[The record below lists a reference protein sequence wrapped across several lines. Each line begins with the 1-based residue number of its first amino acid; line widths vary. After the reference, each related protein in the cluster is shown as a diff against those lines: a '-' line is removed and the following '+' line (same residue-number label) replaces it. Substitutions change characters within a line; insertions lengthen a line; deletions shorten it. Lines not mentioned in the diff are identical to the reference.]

1 MSTLDLSVIAAK
13 GYSFTEVLRGCAASK
28 DVVYALY
35 NNLFEID
42 AEFSRNNE
50 LIVFLDGTK
59 MRGTYVETE
68 YGYFSPVKIGDV
80 VYLDVDAQIMLTPK
94 AYQRSIKDLYFRRDS
109 RFSKD
114 SIDNFKLATVADI
127 TKMSLTSA
135 DQRYIKDQMDAAARR
150 GGRYSG
156 LHAYVLAAKAKARK
170 VEAQKEAKRKAKAKK
185 EAQEEKAWKKQ
196 QAKERKAA
204 IRRGDDRF
212 CAAMTSYRLYA
223 NIDDFKVVPNAAENS
238 LKIYER
244 NDRYSNS
251 CRFTKHVYSYELHLK
266 KGWHFVSVGGLLT
279 LYRGKF
285 NRLGMPCMW
294 FEQKGWDYTTARG
307 YLVRGEHIIAK
318 SLNEAIAIN
327 QEHRRAMLR
336 DALYKLQQTREIRL
350 RAQKLKEEYAKEV
363 AARKANA
370 EAYMDNVI
378 TFEDSLASG
387 NCRPGTQQF
396 KDNVE
401 NALGKEVDQLT
412 VRDIIPLA
420 IRFHQESYVQ
430 RIFNH
435 KGYKVTVCDYK

>member
-1 MSTLDLSVIAAK
+1 MRTLDLSVIAAK
-13 GYSFTEVLRGCAASK
+13 GYSFTEVLRGCAASH
-28 DVVYALY
+28 DVVYALDH
-35 NNLFEID
+35 NLFEID
-42 AEFSRNNE
+42 AEFAEDSE

-59 MRGTYVETE
+59 MRLHDVENE
-68 YGYFSPVKIGDV
+68 YGYFSPVEIGDV
-80 VYLDVDAQIMLTPK
+80 VYLDVDAQLMLTPQ
-94 AYQRSIKDLYFRRDS
+94 AYQRGVKDPHFRCDFRYIEGS
-109 RFSKD
+109 F
-114 SIDNFKLATVADI
+114 DNFKLATVADI
-127 TKMSLTSA
+127 TQMSLTSA
-135 DQRYIKDQMDAAARR
+135 DQRYIKEQMDAAARR

-156 LHAYVLAAKAKARK
+156 LHAYVLAAKAKVRK
-170 VEAQKEAKRKAKAKK
+170 AEAQKEAKRKAKAKK

-196 QAKERKAA
+196 QIKERKAD

-212 CAAMTSYRLYA
+212 HSAMMSYRLYA
-223 NIDDFKVVPNAAENS
+223 NLDGFTVVPKAKDNGLYISEHN
-238 LKIYER
+238 E
-244 NDRYSNS
+244 RYSNS
-251 CRFTKHVYSYELHLK
+251 CRFAKHVYSYKLHLK
-266 KGWHFVSVGGLLT
+266 KGWHFVGVGGLLT

-285 NRLGMPCMW
+285 NRLGMPCTW
-294 FEQKGWDYTTARG
+294 FEQKGWNYTQVRG

-336 DALYKLQQTREIRL
+336 DAMNKLQQTREIRL
-350 RAQKLKEEYAKEV
+350 RVQKEKEEYAKEL

-370 EAYMDNVI
+370 EAYMNNVI

-435 KGYKVTVCDYK
+435 KGWKVEVNDYR

>member
-1 MSTLDLSVIAAK
+1 MRTLDLSVIAAK
-13 GYSFTEVLRGCAASK
+13 GYSFTEVLRGCAASQ
-28 DVVYALY
+28 DVVYALDH
-35 NNLFEID
+35 NLFEIN

-50 LIVFLDGTK
+50 PIVFLDGTK

-94 AYQRSIKDLYFRRDS
+94 AYQRSIKDLYFRRNS

-127 TKMSLTSA
+127 IHLSLTSA
-135 DQRYIKDQMDAAARR
+135 DQRYIKEQMDAAARR

-170 VEAQKEAKRKAKAKK
+170 AEAQKEAKRKAKAKK

-212 CAAMTSYRLYA
+212 HEVMKSYRLYA
-223 NIDDFKVVPNAAENS
+223 NLDGFTVVPKAEDNE
-238 LKIYER
+238 IYISEH
-244 NDRYSNS
+244 NESYSS
-251 CRFTKHVYSYELHLK
+251 RCQFAKHVYSYELHIK
-266 KGWHFVSVGGLLT
+266 KGWHFVGVGGLLT

-285 NRLGMPCMW
+285 NRLGMPCTW
-294 FEQKGWDYTTARG
+294 FEQKGWNYTQVRG

-327 QEHRRAMLR
+327 QEHRRALLR
-336 DALYKLQQTREIRL
+336 TALDRLQRQRDYRLQISRTRQEL
-350 RAQKLKEEYAKEV
+350 ERALTV
-363 AARKANA
+363 RKANA

-420 IRFHQESYVQ
+420 IRFHQETYVQ